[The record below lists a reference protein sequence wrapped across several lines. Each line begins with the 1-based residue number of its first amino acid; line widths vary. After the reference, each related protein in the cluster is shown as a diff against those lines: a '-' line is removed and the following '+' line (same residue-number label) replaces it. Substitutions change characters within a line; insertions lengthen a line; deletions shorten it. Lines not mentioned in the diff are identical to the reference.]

1 MVIIRLRGGMGNQ
14 MFQYAFGRRMAETL
28 NTKLF
33 LDLSLLLD
41 WATGKESV
49 YRDYE
54 LDIFN
59 VDPQFI
65 IPPNLLRA
73 IYTVRYSGTGEFIRK
88 WIARGRNYVKEPH
101 FHVSEELL
109 QRPQDNTIYQGWWQ
123 SERYFSEISDQIRRD
138 FSFKD
143 ELLPKSQL
151 LFDEI
156 RQTNSI
162 ALHVRRTDY
171 LKVPSLNTTDR
182 AYFLQA
188 AERIANKVS
197 DPFFYVFSD
206 DIEWCEQ
213 QIKLDYPVR
222 IVGHDLKGHK
232 SGNHLRLMAAC
243 KHFIISNSSFAW
255 WAVWLSDNPDRIVIA
270 PRNWFHNPRQDTS
283 DLVPKNWMRM

>member
-1 MVIIRLRGGMGNQ
+1 
-14 MFQYAFGRRMAETL
+14 MFQYAFGRRMAESL
-28 NTKLF
+28 NTKLY

-54 LDIFN
+54 LEIFN
-59 VDPQFI
+59 ADPEFI
-65 IPPNLLRA
+65 IHPTLLRL
-73 IYTVRYSGTGEFIRK
+73 IYTVRYPGTGEFIRR
-88 WIARGRNYVKEPH
+88 WMARGRNYVKEPH

-109 QRPQDNTIYQGWWQ
+109 QMPQDNTIYQGWWQ
-123 SERYFSEISDQIRRD
+123 SERYFFDISDIIRRE
-138 FSFKD
+138 FSFKHP
-143 ELLPKSQL
+143 LPPLSQP

-162 ALHVRRTDY
+162 GLHVRRTDY
-171 LKVPSLNTTDR
+171 LKVPALNTTDK

-188 AERIANKVS
+188 AEEIANKVS
-197 DPFFYVFSD
+197 DPYFYVFSD

-213 QIKLDYPVR
+213 HIKLDYPVR

-255 WAVWLSDNPDRIVIA
+255 WAVWLNENPEKIVIA
-270 PRNWFHNPRQDTS
+270 PQNWFNHRKHDTS
-283 DLVPKNWMRM
+283 DLVPEHWIRM